1 MKECLVRLLA
11 CVVRKMVSVGLSEAF
26 VQKNLT
32 PSNDQ
37 HLPFRVNDI
46 NLAPLQLRFG

>member
-1 MKECLVRLLA
+1 MKESLVRLLA

-32 PSNDQ
+32 PSVAHHIVKNS
-37 HLPFRVNDI
+37 
-46 NLAPLQLRFG
+46 APLQLRFD